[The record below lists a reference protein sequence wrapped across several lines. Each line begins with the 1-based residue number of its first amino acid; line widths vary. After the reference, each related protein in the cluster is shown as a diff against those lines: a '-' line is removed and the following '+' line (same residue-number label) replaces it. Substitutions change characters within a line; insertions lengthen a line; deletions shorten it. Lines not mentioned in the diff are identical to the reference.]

1 MQRLPVLGA
10 VLVVAAACQD
20 ATSPK
25 PTAPSGARVN
35 AAQAAATK
43 DYIVVLRD
51 DESDPDGKAMAL
63 VKAHGGSLKHVYR
76 KAIKGFAVADLSDEG
91 VAALRATNGV
101 ALVEPDGIMTA
112 DGTQSN
118 PPSWGLDR
126 IDQSGLP
133 LNSSFTYNNAG
144 SGVTAYIIDTG
155 INSGSN
161 DFFGRILPGRDYIDG
176 DTNPEDC
183 HGHGTH
189 VAGTVAGSMYGIAK
203 AAKVVAVR
211 VLGCTGS
218 GSTSGVIAGVDWVTT
233 YAIKP
238 AVANMSLGGGKSD
251 ALNAAVA
258 RAVSAG
264 ATFAVA
270 AGNSNADACGSSP
283 SSEPSALT
291 VGATTISDAKAS
303 YSNFGPC
310 VDIQAPGSSITS
322 DWIGGSSATAT
333 ISGTSM
339 ASPHVAGAAALVLG
353 ATGGS
358 SLTPAQVGAALINN
372 ATQNAVAGLPSGT
385 VNKLLYIGF
394 VGAGGT
400 DTPPPQPVLTATV
413 TKSCSGFSCTL
424 TANVSNA
431 VGTVAYLWS
440 FNDKTSTSSSVN
452 SGTLQRRTD
461 YPYSVR
467 VTADNG
473 SVTVSGSVT
482 CNPRKCQ

>member
-1 MQRLPVLGA
+1 
-10 VLVVAAACQD
+10 
-20 ATSPK
+20 
-25 PTAPSGARVN
+25 
-35 AAQAAATK
+35 
-43 DYIVVLRD
+43 
-51 DESDPDGKAMAL
+51 
-63 VKAHGGSLKHVYR
+63 
-76 KAIKGFAVADLSDEG
+76 
-91 VAALRATNGV
+91 
-101 ALVEPDGIMTA
+101 
-112 DGTQSN
+112 
-118 PPSWGLDR
+118 
-126 IDQSGLP
+126 
-133 LNSSFTYNNAG
+133 
-144 SGVTAYIIDTG
+144 
-155 INSGSN
+155 
-161 DFFGRILPGRDYIDG
+161 
-176 DTNPEDC
+176 
-183 HGHGTH
+183 
-189 VAGTVAGSMYGIAK
+189 
-203 AAKVVAVR
+203 
-211 VLGCTGS
+211 
-218 GSTSGVIAGVDWVTT
+218 
-233 YAIKP
+233 
-238 AVANMSLGGGKSD
+238 
-251 ALNAAVA
+251 
-258 RAVSAG
+258 
-264 ATFAVA
+264 
-270 AGNSNADACGSSP
+270 
-283 SSEPSALT
+283 
-291 VGATTISDAKAS
+291 
-303 YSNFGPC
+303 